1 MVDLLHHYTYLKMT
15 LDTVVEN
22 ALSVAHNLPDHNH
35 NAQEAKRT
43 FERVSPFDFS
53 LNCLVE
59 RKATVFL
66 CCAALLPLVV
76 VSCHALCTFQHKA
89 VYAELREKQ
98 EDMDQLISTVE
109 DLERELEK
117 VPKSE
122 GCFSQKDT
130 DALRNQWLEVRSTS

>member
-1 MVDLLHHYTYLKMT
+1 MVDLLHHYTYVKMT

-53 LNCLVE
+53 LNCFVE
-59 RKATVFL
+59 YKATVFL

-76 VSCHALCTFQHKA
+76 VSCHALCTFQHEA

-109 DLERELEK
+109 DLERELKK

-122 GCFSQKDT
+122 GWFSQKDT
-130 DALRNQWLEVRSTS
+130 DALRNKWLEVRSAS